1 MIKVGS
7 DFSGIGAFNQALKR
21 AGIKHREVFACD
33 WDDYA
38 RDTFILNYGA
48 PPYFPKD
55 VYDREIPEDPLDI
68 YMTSPPCQSFSLAG
82 KRLGENDER
91 GILFYNSHEFIK
103 KNKPRYFIFE
113 NVKGLLSDNKKS
125 SKDKIGQTFQSWI
138 TLLGGKSVNGVL
150 SFMPHDDAVPY
161 HIYYKVI
168 NAKKQGV
175 PQNRERVFIVGIRDD
190 QDNNFTFPSE
200 IPLQKTV
207 GDILEQD
214 VDQKYF
220 LKGKMLEG
228 YMESENGQAF
238 INQNTQAS
246 KVSDQ
251 NGVYPTLSA
260 GSKGYSNGYVKVEAA
275 TEVRTEEAKAER
287 RRTGTHGF
295 RQKKIEFRESE
306 IMNCI
311 ATSQRTNNIVRICA
325 IRGRYNKE
333 TGKLEQTLEVNK
345 LGISNS
351 LTTVQKDNVVKIGV
365 WRDFKDSKGFREIK
379 DGTCPS
385 LLARAREDGSGQPV
399 VVIDYIIRRLTPREC
414 ARLMDFPEDF
424 IWEVSDTQAYKQFG
438 NSIVVG
444 CLLGIIKKF
453 NLS

>member
-1 MIKVGS
+1 MINVGS

-21 AGIKHREVFACD
+21 AGIAYNEVFACD

-38 RDTFILNYGA
+38 RKTFALNYGE
-48 PPYFPKD
+48 PVYFPRD
-55 VYDREIPEDPLDI
+55 VYEREIPEEPLDI

-82 KRLGENDER
+82 KRLGTDDDR

-103 KNKPRYFIFE
+103 QNKPRYFIFE

-150 SFMPHDDAVPY
+150 SFMPHEDAVPY

-190 QDNNFTFPSE
+190 QDNDFNFPFE
-200 IPLQKTV
+200 IPLEKKV
-207 GDILEQD
+207 VDILEND
-214 VDQKYF
+214 VDEKYH

-228 YMESENGQAF
+228 YMESESGQAF
-238 INQNTQAS
+238 INQNTQGS
-246 KVSDQ
+246 KVHDQ
-251 NGVYPTLSA
+251 DGIYSTLSA
-260 GSKGYSNGYVKVEAA
+260 GSKGYSNGYVKVEVA

-287 RRTGTHGF
+287 RRTRTHSF

-306 IMNCI
+306 VMNCI
-311 ATSQRTNNIVRICA
+311 ATAQRVNNIVR
-325 IRGRYNKE
+325 
-333 TGKLEQTLEVNK
+333 
-345 LGISNS
+345 
-351 LTTVQKDNVVKIGV
+351 IGV
-365 WRDFKDSKGFREIK
+365 WRDFKDTKGFREIK

-399 VVIDYIIRRLTPREC
+399 VIIDYIIRRLTPREC

-424 IWEVSDTQAYKQFG
+424 IWNVSDTQAYKQFG
-438 NSIVVG
+438 NSIVVE
-444 CLLGIIKKF
+444 CLYQIISKF
-453 NLS
+453 KF